1 MASIDC
7 GPMPL
12 GGAGGDDTAVARG
25 RELSWDG
32 CVNVRDLG
40 GLGRV
45 RPGAVVRMEEPNRLS
60 AAGWAAAWA
69 HGVRTVVDLR
79 NADEYGQ
86 DSAPRPAEMTTVR
99 VPLEPVGTPFYAHW
113 EKIDNLAS
121 PLYYPAML
129 AEQSERVTAAVRAIS
144 TAAPGCVL
152 FHCSGGKDRTGLL
165 ALVLLTLAEATPA
178 EIVADYLLSFERMRQ
193 RYAELGVPDQLGK
206 VTEFL
211 ATRNTTIEASL
222 SSTVATLTMP
232 DYLLEN
238 GLTAAEVS
246 DLRARLTT

>member
-1 MASIDC
+1 MTNIDC
-7 GPMPL
+7 GSTPL
-12 GGAGGDDTAVARG
+12 VSAGGDDSAAARS

-32 CVNVRDLG
+32 CVNARDLG

-45 RPGAVVRMEEPNRLS
+45 RLGAVVRMEEPNRLS

-69 HGVRTVVDLR
+69 YGVRTVVDLR

-86 DSAPRPAEMTTVR
+86 DSAPRPAGMTTVR

-144 TAAPGCVL
+144 TAAPGGVL

-165 ALVLLTLAEATPA
+165 ALVLLTLAEATPE
-178 EIVADYLLSFERMRQ
+178 EIIADYLLSYERMRQ
-193 RYAELGVPDQLGK
+193 RYAELGHPDQLVA
-206 VTEFL
+206 VTEGL

-222 SSTVATLTMP
+222 SSTVAALTMP
-232 DYLLEN
+232 GYLLEN

-246 DLRARLTT
+246 DLRARLIT

>member
-1 MASIDC
+1 MTGIDC
-7 GPMPL
+7 GSTPPIS
-12 GGAGGDDTAVARG
+12 ADGDDPTTARG
-25 RELSWDG
+25 RELSWEG
-32 CVNVRDLG
+32 CVNARELG

-69 HGVRTVVDLR
+69 YGVRTVVDLR

-86 DSAPRPAEMTTVR
+86 DSAPRPAGMTTVR
-99 VPLEPVGTPFYAHW
+99 VPLEPVGTPFYDHW

-129 AEQSERVTAAVRAIS
+129 AEQSERVIAAVRAIS

-178 EIVADYLLSFERMRQ
+178 EIVADYLLSYERMRQ
-193 RYAELGVPDQLGK
+193 RYAELGHPDQLVA
-206 VTEFL
+206 VTECL
-211 ATRNTTIEASL
+211 ATRNTTIEESL
-222 SSTVATLTMP
+222 SSTVAALTMP

-246 DLRARLTT
+246 DLRARLIT

>member
-1 MASIDC
+1 MLFA
-7 GPMPL
+7 GT
-12 GGAGGDDTAVARG
+12 GGDHPTAARG

-32 CVNVRDLG
+32 CVNARDLG

-60 AAGWAAAWA
+60 AAGWAAAWSY
-69 HGVRTVVDLR
+69 GVRTVVDLR
-79 NADEYGQ
+79 NTDEYGQ
-86 DSAPRPAEMTTVR
+86 DSAPRPAGITTVR
-99 VPLEPVGTPFYAHW
+99 VPLEPVGTPFYEHW

-129 AEQSERVTAAVRAIS
+129 AEQSERVIAAVRAIS
-144 TAAPGCVL
+144 AAAPGCVL

-165 ALVLLTLAEATPA
+165 ALVLLTVAEATPE
-178 EIVADYLLSFERMRQ
+178 EIVADYLLSYERMRQ
-193 RYAELGVPDQLGK
+193 RYAELGYRDQRTA

-222 SSTVATLTMP
+222 SSTIVDLTMP
-232 DYLLEN
+232 DFLLAN
-238 GLTAAEVS
+238 GLSETEVS
-246 DLRARLTT
+246 DLHARLTT